1 MTAILTRKPLPQA
14 AKPQSTIKR
23 AILSKQAAIGGAA
36 RPYLLSFAG
45 TGIFALV
52 LLAAAPG
59 LLCLTLLPIGAVFGL
74 AADRTRMH
82 WGWHRKGGKA
92 AMRQRAR
99 YQGTA
104 TMAELARNLP
114 AGQGV
119 PIGTVRSTKW

>member
-1 MTAILTRKPLPQA
+1 MTFALTRRPVPQA
-14 AKPQSTIKR
+14 GKPQSTLKR
-23 AILSKQAAIGGAA
+23 AILGKQAALGAAA

-45 TGIFALV
+45 TGIFALL

-74 AADRTRMH
+74 AIDRTRMH

-104 TMAELARNLP
+104 TMAELTRNLP
-114 AGQGV
+114 AGRGV